1 MTGSLPNENIL
12 APLTTLGMTVEGRRV
27 LIHSL
32 RVDSIVFPAAEMS
45 APESERA
52 LVLQE
57 PFAEMTSRLT
67 NGAGSEEAT
76 C

>member
-1 MTGSLPNENIL
+1 MTGSLPNGNIL
-12 APLTTLGMTVEGRRV
+12 APLTALRMTVEGRRV
-27 LIHSL
+27 LIRSL
-32 RVDSIVFPAAEMS
+32 RVDSIAFPAAEMLS
-45 APESERA
+45 PESGRT

-67 NGAGSEEAT
+67 TGAGSEEAT